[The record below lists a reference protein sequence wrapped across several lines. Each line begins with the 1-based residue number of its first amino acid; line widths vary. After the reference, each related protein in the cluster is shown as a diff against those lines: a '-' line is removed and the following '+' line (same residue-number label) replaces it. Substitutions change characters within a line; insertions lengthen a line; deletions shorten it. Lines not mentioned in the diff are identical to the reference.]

1 MELPIESIPKSL
13 VKGVVRAAFPAY
25 VPLRLII
32 AFPSSN
38 GRSHSFVRSPNIATL
53 DSAGWYG
60 FD

>member
-32 AFPSSN
+32 AFSLFQWAQP
-38 GRSHSFVRSPNIATL
+38 
-53 DSAGWYG
+53 
-60 FD
+60 